1 MKDVLGFMVMVDSD
15 DLMDGEA
22 VIEIVENQLA
32 ENNPP
37 RVKETL
43 MRLMLEGVDREEAVQ
58 YIACALCVEL
68 VDVVNH
74 QAAFNVQRYNNN
86 LDALPE
92 MPWAED
98 L

>member
-1 MKDVLGFMVMVDSD
+1 MIDND

-43 MRLMLEGVDREEAVQ
+43 MRLMLEGVDREEAIR

-68 VDVVNH
+68 VDVVNN
-74 QAAFNVQRYNNN
+74 QTAFNEQRYNTN
-86 LDALPE
+86 LNALPE
-92 MPWAED
+92 MPWAEE

>member
-1 MKDVLGFMVMVDSD
+1 MVMIDSD
-15 DLMDGEA
+15 DLMSGEA

-43 MRLMLEGVDREEAVQ
+43 MRLMLEGIEREEAIQ

-68 VDVVNH
+68 LDMVNH
-74 QAAFNVQRYNNN
+74 QTAFNEQRYSTN

-92 MPWAED
+92 MPWSED

>member
-1 MKDVLGFMVMVDSD
+1 MIDNE
-15 DLMDGEA
+15 DLMGGEA

-43 MRLMLEGVDREEAVQ
+43 MRLMLEGIDREEAIQ

-68 VDVVNH
+68 VDVVNN
-74 QAAFNVQRYNNN
+74 QAAFNEPRYSTN
-86 LDALPE
+86 LNALPE

-98 L
+98 C

>member
-1 MKDVLGFMVMVDSD
+1 MIDSD
-15 DLMDGEA
+15 DLMGGEA

-32 ENNPP
+32 ENNPA

-43 MRLMLEGVDREEAVQ
+43 MRLMLEGVEREEAIQ

-74 QAAFNVQRYNNN
+74 QATFNEQRFNTN

>member
-1 MKDVLGFMVMVDSD
+1 MIDND
-15 DLMDGEA
+15 DLMGGEA
-22 VIEIVENQLA
+22 VIEIVENQLT
-32 ENNPP
+32 ENNPA

-43 MRLMLEGVDREEAVQ
+43 MRLMLEGIDREEAIQ

-68 VDVVNH
+68 VDVVNN
-74 QAAFNVQRYNNN
+74 QAAFNEQRYSTN

-98 L
+98 Q